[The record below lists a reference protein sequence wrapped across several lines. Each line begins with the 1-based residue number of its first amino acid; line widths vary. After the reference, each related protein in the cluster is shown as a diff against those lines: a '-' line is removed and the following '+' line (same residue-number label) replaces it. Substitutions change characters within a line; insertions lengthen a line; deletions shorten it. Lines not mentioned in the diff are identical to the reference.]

1 MTARTAFTL
10 VTGAGLAAYGAHVAF
25 GFGGP
30 GSESFFQDWV
40 YNALVLSAALS
51 CVVRGI
57 VSRAE
62 RARWLTL
69 GAGLLCLFGGELYYT
84 LHLSHLTDPPY
95 PSLAD
100 GLYLAFYPAGYAAL
114 VLFAPRASRRLRA
127 GLWLDGLVSA
137 LGVAALTAALLLQPI
152 VSSTGG
158 DRLDV
163 ATTLAYPLG
172 DVTLLVFVVG
182 LLALNAWKASRSW
195 TLIAAGLATM
205 AVADGIFLWQSAN
218 GTYAEGQALDA
229 LWPAAALLLGHAAW
243 QPSAR
248 QATRLEGWRVLA
260 MPALFAL
267 MPVGLLVYGNLQP
280 MNTPALVLAA
290 AALVVAVVRMAYTFS
305 NTLRITAEATAAALT
320 DSLTGLGNR
329 RALLA
334 ALEDELVD
342 APATKSAVLV
352 LLDLDGFKD
361 YNDTFGHPAGDALLV
376 RLGGR
381 LDQAVAGCG
390 SAYRLGGDE
399 FCALLR
405 FDPDRV
411 GDDVDRVVAAMHQ
424 RGEGFEVSSSHGTV
438 ILPAEARDSARA
450 LQLADQR
457 LYAQKGVRR
466 RQATTQQVRD
476 VLLQMVSERTPEL
489 RHHIDDVALLAQGVG
504 VRLGLR
510 AHELYEV
517 VRAAEL
523 HDIGKM
529 AIPDAILTK
538 PGPLDEGEWE
548 FMRQHTIVGER
559 MLHVA
564 PALAGVARLVR
575 WSHERMDGGGY
586 PDALA
591 GDEIPLGARIVAVC
605 DAFNAMTSDRPY
617 RRAVSADE
625 AVAELLRHSGTQFD
639 AEVVAAFQAELADQ
653 SSERSTI
660 PLAARFDDRPLS
672 VSAT

>member
-1 MTARTAFTL
+1 MSARTAFTL
-10 VTGAGLAAYGAHVAF
+10 VTGAGLAAYGAHVVF
-25 GFGGP
+25 GFGGE
-30 GSESFFQDWV
+30 GSEGFFQDWL
-40 YNALVLSAALS
+40 YNALVLSAAAS
-51 CVVRGI
+51 CLLRGI
-57 VSRAE
+57 LLRAE
-62 RARWLTL
+62 RARWLSL

-84 LHLSHLTDPPY
+84 LHLSHLADPPY

-114 VLFAPRASRRLRA
+114 VLFAPRASRQLRA
-127 GLWLDGLVSA
+127 SLWLDGLVSSLA
-137 LGVAALTAALLLQPI
+137 VAALTAAVLLQPI
-152 VSSTGG
+152 VASTGG
-158 DRLDV
+158 DRLEV

-182 LLALNAWKASRSW
+182 LLALSAWKPSRSW

-218 GTYAEGQALDA
+218 GSYAEGQALDA

-248 QATRLEGWRVLA
+248 AATRLEGWRLLA
-260 MPALFAL
+260 MPAVFAL
-267 MPVGLLVYGNLQP
+267 VPVGLLVYGNLEP

-290 AALVVAVVRMAYTFS
+290 AALVVAVVRMAYAFS
-305 NTLRITAEATAAALT
+305 NTLRVTAEATAAALT
-320 DSLTGLGNR
+320 DALTGLGNR

-334 ALEDELVD
+334 ELEAEL
-342 APATKSAVLV
+342 AEPPATHSAVLV
-352 LLDLDGFKD
+352 LFDLDGFKD

-381 LDQAVAGCG
+381 LDRAVAGRG

-405 FDPDRV
+405 FDPNRV
-411 GDDVDRVVAAMHQ
+411 GDDVDRAVAALHE
-424 RGEGFEVSSSHGTV
+424 RGEGFDVGSSHGTV
-438 ILPAEARDSARA
+438 ILPAEAPDSARA

-466 RQATTQQVRD
+466 RQATTRQVRD
-476 VLLQMVSERTPEL
+476 VLLQMISERTPEL

-504 VRLGLR
+504 RRLGLR
-510 AHELYEV
+510 AHELHEV

-529 AIPDAILTK
+529 AIPDEILTK
-538 PGPLDEGEWE
+538 PGPLDAPEWE

-559 MLHVA
+559 MLGVA
-564 PALAGVARLVR
+564 PALGGVARLVR

-586 PDALA
+586 PDGLV
-591 GDEIPLGARIVAVC
+591 GDEIPLGARIITVC
-605 DAFNAMTSDRPY
+605 DAFHAMTSDRPY
-617 RRAVSADE
+617 RRAVSVDE
-625 AVAELLRHSGTQFD
+625 AVAELLRHCGTQFD
-639 AEVVAAFQAELADQ
+639 PEVVAAFQAELVAP
-653 SSERSTI
+653 SHERSTI
-660 PLAARFDDRPLS
+660 LRTRSDARALS
-672 VSAT
+672 ISAS